1 MTVHADNRKD
11 STKNP
16 QVFNSGLEIAESG
29 KNLAIRAEV
38 PDLSAREIDNKI
50 QPGGVTFAS
59 NYESNREYGNGNL
72 I

>member
-29 KNLAIRAEV
+29 KSLAIRVEV
-38 PDLSAREIDNKI
+38 PDLG
-50 QPGGVTFAS
+50 PGK
-59 NYESNREYGNGNL
+59 L
-72 I
+72 IIKFSRAV